1 MREEVLNIESQIKE
15 LVDEDVAK
23 ALKSRNNYN
32 VFEDER
38 PYFFLSDPWGGVQIL
53 PSLNIKPRT
62 TFEVRLN

>member
-15 LVDEDVAK
+15 LVDEDVDK

-38 PYFFLSDPWGGVQIL
+38 PYFFFVRSVGGGADSALLEYQ
-53 PSLNIKPRT
+53 T
-62 TFEVRLN
+62 